1 MSRRGVAPVVG
12 VAVLVVVT
20 LVLAAVVGAFV
31 IGLGGGTDH
40 TPTAAITADR
50 NGNEVVLTHV
60 GGDSLDVN
68 DLTVRLFVDG
78 RALDHQP
85 RVPAAGMVGFRG
97 APSGPFNSRS
107 DDTWSAGEV
116 ASVTIATTT
125 NAPQPT
131 AGSTVTVRISVDGEA
146 VATART

>member
-31 IGLGGGTDH
+31 IGLGGADY

>member
-20 LVLAAVVGAFV
+20 LVLAAVIGAFV
-31 IGLGGGTDH
+31 IGLGGADH

-50 NGNEVVLTHV
+50 NGNEVVLTHA

-68 DLTVRLFVDG
+68 DLTVRVFVDG

-85 RVPAAGMVGFRG
+85 RVPAVGMTGFRG
-97 APSGPFNSRS
+97 APGGPFNSRS
-107 DDTWSAGEV
+107 DDTWSTGEV

-125 NAPQPT
+125 NAPQPA
-131 AGSTVTVRISVDGEA
+131 AGSTVTVRIYADGEV